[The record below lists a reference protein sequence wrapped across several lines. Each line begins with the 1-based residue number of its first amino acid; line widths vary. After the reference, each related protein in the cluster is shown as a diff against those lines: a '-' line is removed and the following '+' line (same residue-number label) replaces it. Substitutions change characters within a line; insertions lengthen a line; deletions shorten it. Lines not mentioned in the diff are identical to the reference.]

1 MPHELAPFRRI
12 SVLALLLALAVPALG
27 RAAVPASERSAL
39 TGLYNSTGG
48 AKWANRTGWLGVAGT
63 ECNWFGVVCN
73 ATRTT
78 VTEIYLS
85 ENGLTGSLPAAVGN
99 LPGLRTL
106 EATGNSLTGALPKDL
121 GKLASLRSL
130 RLGLNG
136 LSGAIPKEL
145 GNLSSLE
152 NLDLGSN
159 RLTGAIPPELGK
171 LTRLQVLDLSRN
183 DLSGS
188 IPSQLGQLR
197 ALVYLDLSANELT
210 GTIPP
215 ALGGIFD
222 LLSLS
227 LEGNQLT
234 GAIPRELGSL
244 LLLQQMVLGDNQ
256 LSGRIP
262 AELGN
267 LRELLFLDLSR
278 NQLTGTLPL
287 ELGNASALLGL
298 LLSGNRLGGS
308 IPDALG
314 NIQGLTVLWL
324 DGNRFTGPVP
334 IGLAGLVEL
343 TDGGGLDLRNN
354 ALATDAEDWLR
365 EWLDSNQVGG
375 HWRSSQA
382 PAAPLEAGSSLG
394 HLHDRRPGGFVYWT
408 VQVGAGAPPLTISTA
423 SGGTGNAD
431 LFVRFGAPPTLAQ
444 NDGSSTSAGN
454 QEEVTVASPK
464 AGTWYVGLY
473 ARSPYR
479 GVTLKAG
486 GSSAACFPGGSTLC
500 LSGSRF
506 KVQVAWRTR
515 DGRTGAGQAKALTA
529 DTGYFW
535 FFNESN
541 VEMVIKVLD
550 ACGVNGKFWVFAG
563 GLTDV
568 QTDITVTDTRTD
580 TVRTYRNP
588 QGTAFQPIQDTSAF
602 ATCNAAATAAP
613 EEVESAAGRAW
624 EDLTGIAAAAG
635 TCVPGSTTLCLANGR
650 FQVEVGWT
658 KPNGETGAGHSVP
671 LTADTGYFWFFNE
684 ANVEMVIKVLDACG
698 LNNRFWVFAGGLTD
712 VRTEIRVTDTVKGVT
727 KTYTNPQG
735 TAFRPIQDTGAFA
748 TCQ

>member
-1 MPHELAPFRRI
+1 MSHELRRI
-12 SVLALLLALAVPALG
+12 SVLFLLLALAVPALG

-39 TGLYNSTGG
+39 VSLYNGTGG
-48 AKWANRTGWLGVAGT
+48 ARWTNRTGWLGQAGT

-73 ATRTT
+73 ATGTT
-78 VTEIYLS
+78 VVEIYLS
-85 ENGLTGSLPAAVGN
+85 ENGLSGSLPGAVGN

-106 EATGNSLTGALPKDL
+106 EAAGNALSGALPKDL
-121 GKLASLRSL
+121 GKLANLRSL
-130 RLGLNG
+130 RLGLNQ

-145 GNLSSLE
+145 GNLANLE
-152 NLDLGSN
+152 NLGLAAN
-159 RLTGAIPPELGK
+159 RLSGAIPPDLSR
-171 LTRLQVLDLSRN
+171 LARLQVLDLSRN
-183 DLSGS
+183 DVSGG
-188 IPSQLGQLR
+188 IPTQLGQLR

-210 GTIPP
+210 GAIPP
-215 ALGGIFD
+215 ALGGIPD

-227 LEGNQLT
+227 LESNQLT
-234 GAIPRELGSL
+234 GSIPRELGNL
-244 LLLQQMVLGDNQ
+244 LLIQQLILADNQ
-256 LSGRIP
+256 LTGRIP

-267 LRELLFLDLSR
+267 LQELLFFDLSR
-278 NQLTGTLPL
+278 NQLTGTIPL
-287 ELGNASALLGL
+287 ELGNASGLRGL

-314 NIQGLTVLWL
+314 NIEGLAVLWL
-324 DGNRFTGPVP
+324 DGNRLTGPVP

-343 TDGGGLDLRNN
+343 TDGGGLDLRGN
-354 ALATDAEDWLR
+354 ALATDTEPWLR
-365 EWLDSNQVGG
+365 EWLDSKQVGG
-375 HWRSSQA
+375 NWTSSQA
-382 PAAPLEAGSSLG
+382 PAAPLEVGSSLG
-394 HLHDRRPGGFVYWT
+394 SLHDRRPGGFVYWT
-408 VQVGAGAPPLTISTA
+408 LQVGAGAPPLTVSTA

-431 LFVRFGAPPTLAQ
+431 LFIRFGAPPTLAQ
-444 NDGSSTSAGN
+444 NDGSSRSPGN

-464 AGTWYVGLY
+464 PGTYYIGLY
-473 ARSPYR
+473 AQSPYR
-479 GVTLKAG
+479 GVTLKPG

-500 LSGSRF
+500 LSGGRF

-588 QGTAFQPIQDTSAF
+588 QGTAFQPIQDTVAFSTCSA
-602 ATCNAAATAAP
+602 ASTAEDLEIETAAA
-613 EEVESAAGRAW
+613 EAW
-624 EDLTGIAAAAG
+624 QDLTGIAAKAG
-635 TCVPGSTTLCLANGR
+635 ACVSGPASLCLANGR
-650 FQVEVGWT
+650 FRVEVGWR
-658 KPNGETGAGHSVP
+658 KPNGEEGAGQAVA
-671 LTADTGYFWFFNE
+671 LTSDTGYFWFFNE
-684 ANVEMVIKVLDACG
+684 TNVEIVIKVLDACG
-698 LNNRFWVFAGGLTD
+698 VNNKFWVFAGGLTD
-712 VRTEIRVTDTVKGVT
+712 VRTEIRVTDTVTGVT
-727 KTYTNPQG
+727 KTYTNPPG